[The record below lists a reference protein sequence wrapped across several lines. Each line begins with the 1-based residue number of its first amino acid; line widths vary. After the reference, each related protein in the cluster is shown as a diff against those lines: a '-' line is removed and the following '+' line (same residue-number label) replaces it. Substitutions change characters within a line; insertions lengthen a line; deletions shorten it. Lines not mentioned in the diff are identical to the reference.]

1 VLRGLAEIV
10 HYMQTRSYQKANDSY
25 LRLSIGTAA
34 WPIGVTSVGIHERSS
49 QDKLYVDKIAHVLN
63 DEVSRK
69 WIQAVKRYAM
79 AISFVLKTNEQTL
92 DILTVDTAAQG
103 DLADDGMNTMRRGSR
118 KLWSIRR
125 PRFILPHDRGKALA
139 VLIGNRMHRARGTK

>member
-1 VLRGLAEIV
+1 MPQDCAPDVLRGLAEIV
-10 HYMQTRSYQKANDSY
+10 HFMQTRSYQKANDSY

-69 WIQAVKRYAM
+69 WIQAVKR
-79 AISFVLKTNEQTL
+79 
-92 DILTVDTAAQG
+92 
-103 DLADDGMNTMRRGSR
+103 
-118 KLWSIRR
+118 
-125 PRFILPHDRGKALA
+125 
-139 VLIGNRMHRARGTK
+139 

>member
-1 VLRGLAEIV
+1 MDARPEDVKRSGQGKMAAATQAQSAQNLKPLFKLLRNRVSHIGFHSRSPSHSVMLTSQDCAPDVLRGLAEIV
-10 HYMQTRSYQKANDSY
+10 HFMQTRSYQKANDSY

-69 WIQAVKRYAM
+69 WIQAVKR
-79 AISFVLKTNEQTL
+79 
-92 DILTVDTAAQG
+92 
-103 DLADDGMNTMRRGSR
+103 
-118 KLWSIRR
+118 
-125 PRFILPHDRGKALA
+125 
-139 VLIGNRMHRARGTK
+139 